1 MALEFA
7 ILGFLSLGPMTG
19 YDLKTRCFDDEAG
32 HLWTAD
38 QAQIYRTLDRLLSR
52 KLVSSR
58 LVPQRGR
65 PDRRLYSITPR
76 GRTAL
81 SAWLR
86 EPENPSQVRDPFLL
100 HLFLAPDLPDA
111 EITTLLEHARG
122 EYQRRLDHLRGPARD
137 ELETWARETGRA
149 RDAELRRMTL
159 TAGAAAARSAIDW
172 VDDCIE
178 RVRSG
183 LPAPLPDL
191 SGGGKGEG
199 ATAR

>member
-7 ILGFLSLGPMTG
+7 ILGFLSREAMTG
-19 YDLKTRCFDDEAG
+19 YDLKTRCFDDAAG

-38 QAQIYRTLDRLLSR
+38 QAQIYRTLGRLHTR
-52 KLVSSR
+52 GLVRSR

-65 PDRRLYSITPR
+65 PDRRLYSITER

-81 SAWLR
+81 TAWLR
-86 EPENPSQVRDPFLL
+86 EPETPSQVRDPFLL
-100 HLFLAPDLPDA
+100 HLFLSPDLPDE
-111 EITTLLEHARG
+111 EIAGLLHGARE
-122 EYQRRLDHLRGPARD
+122 EYQRRLEHLRGPARA
-137 ELETWARETGRA
+137 ELDAWARQTGRT

-172 VDDCIE
+172 VDDCID

-183 LPAPLPDL
+183 LPARDPGQM
-191 SGGGKGEG
+191 SGSPTRG
-199 ATAR
+199 